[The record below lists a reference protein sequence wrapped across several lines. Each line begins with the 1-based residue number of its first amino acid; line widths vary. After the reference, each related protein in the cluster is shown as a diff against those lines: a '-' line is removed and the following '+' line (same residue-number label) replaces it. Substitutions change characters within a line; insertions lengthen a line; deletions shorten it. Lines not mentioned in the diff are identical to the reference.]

1 MSDIITRLEAARER
15 AWADLRPAFDHAIVL
30 AKEAEH
36 DADRAMNIA
45 MTGVSAAYP
54 PLVLL
59 LAESVP
65 APPFVDPWAQ
75 PAAPAPGATP

>member
-1 MSDIITRLEAARER
+1 MSAIVKQLENARGL
-15 AWADLRPAFDHAIVL
+15 AWAGLQPAFDHAIVL

-36 DADRAMNIA
+36 EANRAMNIA
-45 MTGVSAAYP
+45 MTGVDTAYP

-65 APPFVDPWAQ
+65 AIKIDDPWLV
-75 PAAPAPGATP
+75 TP

>member
-1 MSDIITRLEAARER
+1 MSSIVRQLESARGL
-15 AWADLRPAFDHAIVL
+15 AWAGLQPAFDHAIVL

-36 DADRAMNIA
+36 DANRAMNIA
-45 MTGVSAAYP
+45 MTGVEAAYP

-65 APPFVDPWAQ
+65 APESSDPWDV
-75 PAAPAPGATP
+75 TP